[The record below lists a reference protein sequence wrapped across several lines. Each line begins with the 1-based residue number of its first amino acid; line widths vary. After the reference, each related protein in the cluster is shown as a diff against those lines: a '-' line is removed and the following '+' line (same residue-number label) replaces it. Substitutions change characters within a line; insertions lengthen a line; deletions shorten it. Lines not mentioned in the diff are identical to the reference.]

1 MPKKSVRENKNMY
14 QLAREEA
21 GFTRAKASEE
31 TGFLSESVIEK
42 IEYGEKLPDAE
53 EVLALAVAYKRMDLL
68 NRHCARVCP
77 IGKRRVPEV
86 TMSSLSDIV
95 LNMLD
100 SLNHLE
106 QEKNRL
112 IEITADGVI
121 SEEEMEDFARI
132 GKLIAKISLVADS
145 MRLWVEQS
153 GAEGTMNRE
162 ELARLMKNED
172 GKR

>member
-1 MPKKSVRENKNMY
+1 
-14 QLAREEA
+14 
-21 GFTRAKASEE
+21 
-31 TGFLSESVIEK
+31 
-42 IEYGEKLPDAE
+42 
-53 EVLALAVAYKRMDLL
+53 
-68 NRHCARVCP
+68 
-77 IGKRRVPEV
+77 
-86 TMSSLSDIV
+86 MSSLSDIV

-162 ELARLMKNED
+162 EFAKLMENED